1 MFENFVDYISVSIA
15 ISAFIITIIT
25 YIKKQK
31 SDQFR
36 TALDISDRLEKATN
50 ELINSSNIAESNYPQ
65 VGDESLARHLNK
77 QYLEEIKSP
86 TLELL
91 TVYEFFSFLVNNKE
105 LTNPNI
111 IKYFKRSLILEVE
124 HAFKNYPDI
133 AQDEEEFKEIKEL
146 LKKWKE
152 DSKSFNR

>member
-1 MFENFVDYISVSIA
+1 MPSEIMVDILTILVA
-15 ISAFIITIIT
+15 ISAVGISIYTFV
-25 YIKKQK
+25 KKQK

-36 TALDISDRLEKATN
+36 IALDINDRLEKTTN
-50 ELINSSNIAESNYPQ
+50 ELINSSKVAESKYPRQ
-65 VGDESLARHLNK
+65 LGD

-105 LTNPNI
+105 LTNSNV

-124 HAFKNYPDI
+124 RIFRDYPDI
-133 AQDEEEFKEIKEL
+133 AQDEEEFKEIKTL
-146 LKKWKE
+146 FKKWKDE
-152 DSKSFNR
+152 EK